1 MVRKLLQTPVT
12 SPTGHRETSVVI
24 RRAFDRSPATNVFAA
39 CLAIFCAYVPLTS
52 IAVALPTIQTSLG
65 ASSSQLTWVLDA
77 LVVPMAAVI
86 LISGTLADLLGRR
99 RLLLGGLTLVGAG
112 AVIGLF
118 AHSSIGLLWASDAV
132 IGTGAGML
140 LPSSLAVI
148 SNAIRDP
155 HRRGHAIGAWASS
168 IGIGLAAGPWLTSLI
183 IDSLGASWTWLYA
196 APLPFIAVA
205 IILTLLGVEE
215 SRAHEGR
222 GLDLPGQLTAALL
235 VVALVFGV
243 IEGPDH
249 GWGSALVVTSL
260 AIAAAAL
267 LTFLVVEHRSRAPML
282 DLRLFSSR
290 DFSVT
295 SLVALLLMFGL
306 IGSVFLLSLFFG
318 TIQHLSLGAVAL
330 RFVMITGA
338 IVLAGPLA
346 AVISRRVGAVAPLT
360 AGLVLAAAGLL
371 SLTAVDPNTGL
382 GDLWW
387 RMVAI
392 GVGFGFVLAPMTSL
406 AVACVPHALAG
417 LAGSANNA
425 FRQIGA
431 ALGPAVLGAVLIGR
445 LKSSLPA
452 ALSAHHVDADTSM
465 RVGQLVGKGGLQAL
479 RGLPSGPASAHV
491 MAAGGDAFAS
501 ALHTAMT
508 VAGGALLLA
517 ALAAL
522 FLLRPRP
529 EHAGRPEATSDQDLI
544 RAAPPVATETELV
557 AGGAQPLSFC
567 RLVEVERRDD
577 GSCLRP

>member
-1 MVRKLLQTPVT
+1 MVRKFPQTARARSIVT
-12 SPTGHRETSVVI
+12 L
-24 RRAFDRSPATNVFAA
+24 RAFERSPATNVFAA

-86 LISGTLADLLGRR
+86 LVSGTLADLFGRR
-99 RLLLGGLTLVGAG
+99 RLLLGGLTLVGTG
-112 AVIGLF
+112 AVMGLF
-118 AHSSIGLLWASDAV
+118 AHSSIGLLWAANAV
-132 IGTGAGML
+132 IGIGAGML

-155 HRRGHAIGAWASS
+155 HRRGPAIGAWASS
-168 IGIGLAAGPWLTSLI
+168 LGIGLAAGPWLTSLI

-196 APLPFIAVA
+196 APLPFILVA
-205 IILTLLGVEE
+205 MTLTLLGVHE
-215 SRAHEGR
+215 SRADEGR
-222 GLDLPGQLTAALL
+222 ALDIPGQLTAVL
-235 VVALVFGV
+235 VVVASVFGV

-249 GWGSALVVTSL
+249 GWGSAVVVTSF

-267 LTFLVVEHRSRAPML
+267 LAFVVAERRAPAPML
-282 DLRLFSSR
+282 DLRLFASR
-290 DFSVT
+290 EFSAT
-295 SLVALLLMFGL
+295 SLVASLLMFGL

-338 IVLAGPLA
+338 IVLAGPVA
-346 AVISRRVGAVAPLT
+346 AAIARRVGAVAPLT
-360 AGLVLAAAGLL
+360 AGLVLAAGGLL
-371 SLTAVDPNTGL
+371 SLTAVHPSTGL

-387 RMVAI
+387 RMLAI

-406 AVACVPHALAG
+406 AVACVPHAQAG

-445 LKSSLPA
+445 LKSSLPV
-452 ALSAHHVDADTSM
+452 ALSSHHVDAGTSAH
-465 RVGQLVGKGGLQAL
+465 VGQLVSKGGLGAL
-479 RGLPSGPASAHV
+479 HTLPRGPGSAQVITAS
-491 MAAGGDAFAS
+491 GDAFAT
-501 ALHTAMT
+501 ALHTAVT

-517 ALAAL
+517 AIAAL
-522 FLLRPRP
+522 LLLRVLPQRQ
-529 EHAGRPEATSDQDLI
+529 R
-544 RAAPPVATETELV
+544 RPVAIE
-557 AGGAQPLSFC
+557 GY
-567 RLVEVERRDD
+567 
-577 GSCLRP
+577 